1 MKPKFMV
8 MLSAIWV
15 LGACG
20 QQPSAPQ
27 KTEAVSAPKSQPVP
41 TATPMATSETSTSLS
56 ARESGF
62 IVTESGFA
70 ASETGLSGQTSDFQ
84 IELNLSSDVLFDFD
98 KAVLK
103 PEAAGELQK
112 VADIIR
118 EKSKGTVRIIGHTDS
133 KGSESYNKT
142 LSLERAEAVRNWLES
157 QGVKQNYQIN
167 GAGAANPV
175 APNTREDGSD
185 NPEGRAQNRRVEIII
200 HATRTLSN

>member
-1 MKPKFMV
+1 MKPKFTV

-20 QQPSAPQ
+20 QQPSTQ
-27 KTEAVSAPKSQPVP
+27 ETEAISAPKSQSAS
-41 TATPMATSETSTSLS
+41 TTIAMATSETSMSLS

-62 IVTESGFA
+62 IVKESGFA
-70 ASETGLSGQTSDFQ
+70 ASETDLSGQTNDFQ

-103 PEAAGELQK
+103 PEAAEELQK
-112 VADIIR
+112 VADVIR

-142 LSLERAEAVRNWLES
+142 LSLARAESVRNWLES
-157 QGVKQNYQIN
+157 QGVRQNYQIS

-175 APNTREDGSD
+175 VPNTREDGSD
-185 NPEGRAQNRRVEIII
+185 NPEGRAQNRRVEVII
-200 HATRTLSN
+200 HTARTLGN